1 MEMRRD
7 AELRTIAH
15 NSWPALNMDWK
26 LCGLASTY
34 AFLPAWVDYSQVSCL
49 VVTKSSRSL

>member
-34 AFLPAWVDYSQVSCL
+34 AFCPMGRHIH
-49 VVTKSSRSL
+49 K